1 MTLLGITG
9 LKALQYFTIPN
20 DFLPSSWYVG
30 DVTIGFRVGNVSHTI
45 NNQWETTIEAQAIVL
60 KGKYKKQS

>member
-1 MTLLGITG
+1 MIFYHHRGML
-9 LKALQYFTIPN
+9 
-20 DFLPSSWYVG
+20 